1 MPQIEQLPAIYA
13 SQIFWLVIVFGI
25 LLIGVGY
32 GMLPKIQSTVEAR
45 DRRIAEDL
53 ATAERARAE
62 ADETEAAYRARMDE
76 SRGEA
81 LKVTAAAKQASARE
95 AEEKVKTAD
104 AAIQART
111 AEAET
116 RIRAASDAAQGGIAT
131 VAAEAAQDLVEKL
144 AGISVSRERAAEAVR
159 AALSNG

>member
-13 SQIFWLVIVFGI
+13 SQIFWLVVVFGI

-95 AEEKVKTAD
+95 AEEKVKVAD
-104 AAIQART
+104 QAIQGRVS
-111 AEAET
+111 EAET
-116 RIRAASDAAQGGIAT
+116 RIRAASEAAMGEIEG

-144 AGISVSRERAAEAVR
+144 AGVSVSRERAAQAVR